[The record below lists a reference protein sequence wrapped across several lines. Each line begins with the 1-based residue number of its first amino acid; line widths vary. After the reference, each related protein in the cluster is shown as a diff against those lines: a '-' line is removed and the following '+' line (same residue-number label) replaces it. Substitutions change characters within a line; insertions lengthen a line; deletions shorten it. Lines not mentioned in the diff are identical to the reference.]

1 MHCGIVSIFLKY
13 LNFIAPDSSQEET
26 AIKYTAG
33 IELVTKYVV
42 EKYELV
48 TLTAN
53 WVEYYD
59 KHQVRPLILCQKC
72 CEVFCILK
80 KNIS

>member
-53 WVEYYD
+53 WVDYYA
-59 KHQVRPLILCQKC
+59 KY
-72 CEVFCILK
+72 
-80 KNIS
+80 